1 MGLGIGPN
9 SNIWQTFQVTVPS
22 SVCSALKP
30 NYKISYSL
38 LPTRRESNKGLAHGL
53 AYLPS
58 LSGSCSSRGN
68 SLKRACSASSDEIF
82 DTESSKQIEELARR
96 FSLVDD
102 ENEIEKETTCT
113 VSETFGKGRL
123 FEGEDEVNLREFSSL
138 KFDSLEPSLFGIEPE
153 PPHWTERDEIVRI
166 NIERRVN
173 RVEIPL
179 SLRII
184 KRKQQWEEGL
194 KESGDF
200 TCCSLKR
207 AFSSMVFMIR
217 ELQSYALHIR
227 ESIYYEDLQV
237 IIDKAQ
243 RDINASFVW
252 LFQQV
257 FSQTP
262 TLMVDVM
269 VLLANFTAYSMSDNM
284 VITENEK
291 ENQVQPQ
298 FGAITI
304 RSFSTS
310 SSSVDNNGSG
320 SGGDGG
326 KVSPIASGTGGGDN
340 NLGTSSVSIQYP
352 NVVPNEIFEV
362 SWSTNDLLT
371 SEEVSLWESMV
382 EEASRMR
389 VQMRGVGLDHQTMQQ
404 LVSPVTVEIESDDYV
419 DYFRTDLFYQM
430 SLSQDPNNPLLLS
443 NYAQY
448 LFLVAHDNDRA
459 EECFK
464 RAVLVEPADGEALSQ
479 YADFL
484 WMARKN
490 MWEAEE
496 RYQQAMAAEPDNPTH
511 ISKYANFLWNT
522 GAEETCVSLN
532 TSNDDY
538 NKVL

>member
-9 SNIWQTFQVTVPS
+9 SNSWQTFQLTVTS
-22 SVCSALKP
+22 SVCSVFKP
-30 NYKISYSL
+30 SYKISSSL
-38 LPTRRESNKGLAHGL
+38 LPARRESNKGLAYGF

-123 FEGEDEVNLREFSSL
+123 LEGEDEVNLREFSSL
-138 KFDSLEPSLFGIEPE
+138 KFDSLEPSLLGIEPE
-153 PPHWTERDEIVRI
+153 PPHWPERDEIVRI

-207 AFSSMVFMIR
+207 SFSSMVFMIR
-217 ELQSYALHIR
+217 ELQSHALHIR

-243 RDINASFVW
+243 RDINATFVW

-269 VLLANFTAYSMSDNM
+269 VLLANFTVCSMSDNM

-310 SSSVDNNGSG
+310 SSSIDNNGSS

-326 KVSPIASGTGGGDN
+326 KVSPIASGTEGGDN

-352 NVVPNEIFEV
+352 NVVPDEIFEV
-362 SWSTNDLLT
+362 SLSKNNLLT

-389 VQMRGVGLDHQTMQQ
+389 VEMRGVGLDHQTMQQ
-404 LVSPVTVEIESDDYV
+404 LVSSVIVEIESDDYV

-443 NYAQY
+443 NYAQF
-448 LFLVAHDNDRA
+448 LFLVAHDNDRYVFNLLFLVF
-459 EECFK
+459 EFILFCF
-464 RAVLVEPADGEALSQ
+464 LIE
-479 YADFL
+479 
-484 WMARKN
+484 N
-490 MWEAEE
+490 
-496 RYQQAMAAEPDNPTH
+496 
-511 ISKYANFLWNT
+511 
-522 GAEETCVSLN
+522 
-532 TSNDDY
+532 
-538 NKVL
+538 

>member
-1 MGLGIGPN
+1 MELGIGPN
-9 SNIWQTFQVTVPS
+9 SNSWQTFQLTITS
-22 SVCSALKP
+22 SVCSVLKP
-30 NYKISYSL
+30 SYKISSFL
-38 LPTRRESNKGLAHGL
+38 LPTRRESNKGLAYGL
-53 AYLPS
+53 AYLRS

-123 FEGEDEVNLREFSSL
+123 LEGEDEVNLREFSSL

-153 PPHWTERDEIVRI
+153 PPHWPEGDEIVRI

-207 AFSSMVFMIR
+207 ALSSMVFMIR

-227 ESIYYEDLQV
+227 EIIYYEDLQV

-243 RDINASFVW
+243 RDINTSFVW

-262 TLMVDVM
+262 NLMVDVM
-269 VLLANFTAYSMSDNM
+269 VLLANFTVYSMSDNM

-298 FGAITI
+298 VGAITI

-310 SSSVDNNGSG
+310 SSSIDNN
-320 SGGDGG
+320 GGDGG
-326 KVSPIASGTGGGDN
+326 KVSPIASGTEGGDN
-340 NLGTSSVSIQYP
+340 NLGTSSVSTQYP

-362 SWSTNDLLT
+362 SLSTNNLLT
-371 SEEVSLWESMV
+371 SEEVSLWESVV

-389 VQMRGVGLDHQTMQQ
+389 VEMRGVGLDHQTIQQ

-443 NYAQY
+443 NYAQF

-464 RAVLVEPADGEALSQ
+464 RAVLVEPADGEALSR

-490 MWEAEE
+490 TWEAEE
-496 RYQQAMAAEPDNPTH
+496 RYQQAMAAEPDNSTH
-511 ISKYANFLWNT
+511 VSKYANFLWNT

-538 NKVL
+538 NKFL

>member
-1 MGLGIGPN
+1 MGLGIGSN
-9 SNIWQTFQVTVPS
+9 SNSWQTFQLTLPS
-22 SVCSALKP
+22 SVCSVLKP
-30 NYKISYSL
+30 SYKISSSL
-38 LPTRRESNKGLAHGL
+38 LPTHRESNKGLAYGL

-68 SLKRACSASSDEIF
+68 SLKRACGATSDESF

-123 FEGEDEVNLREFSSL
+123 LEGEDEVNLREFSSL

-153 PPHWTERDEIVRI
+153 PPHWPELDENVRI
-166 NIERRVN
+166 NIEQRVN

-194 KESGDF
+194 KGSGDF
-200 TCCSLKR
+200 TCCSLKKS
-207 AFSSMVFMIR
+207 FSSMVFMIR

-269 VLLANFTAYSMSDNM
+269 VLLANFTVYSMSDNM
-284 VITENEK
+284 VIAENEK
-291 ENQVQPQ
+291 ESQVQPQ

-310 SSSVDNNGSG
+310 SSSIDNNGSS

-326 KVSPIASGTGGGDN
+326 KVSPIASGTEGGDN
-340 NLGTSSVSIQYP
+340 ILGISSASIQYP
-352 NVVPNEIFEV
+352 NVVPDEIFEV
-362 SWSTNDLLT
+362 SLSKNKLLT

-389 VQMRGVGLDHQTMQQ
+389 VEMRGVGLDHQTMQQ
-404 LVSPVTVEIESDDYV
+404 LVSLVTVEIESDDYV

-443 NYAQY
+443 NYGQF
-448 LFLVAHDNDRA
+448 LFLVAHDNDR
-459 EECFK
+459 
-464 RAVLVEPADGEALSQ
+464 
-479 YADFL
+479 
-484 WMARKN
+484 
-490 MWEAEE
+490 
-496 RYQQAMAAEPDNPTH
+496 
-511 ISKYANFLWNT
+511 
-522 GAEETCVSLN
+522 
-532 TSNDDY
+532 
-538 NKVL
+538 